1 MKRLIL
7 SLCLIGGIGYLL
19 GTAFVVLG
27 TTAGEDEKAAISPP
41 AAVHVEMAET
51 AATDPIASLS
61 TSRSS
66 PHAIS
71 VDQPRAEDLDAKPE
85 SPPDRT
91 ASSYLP
97 DKQEQPSVA
106 SEQQPSAE
114 ANATPSPQGAEPA
127 DGASRSEGS
136 EFVKVTSMT
145 EVRNGPDDSSQ
156 VIGTARRGAVAEVLA
171 RESGWVRIRD
181 PASSNAGWI
190 SANSVVS
197 VGADA
202 VGGNE
207 QQASA
212 EVEDD
217 SSPSVVQGERKQRH
231 AAVRKRPHRRGRV
244 VFGRLRF
251 FFR

>member
-19 GTAFVVLG
+19 GTALVLLG

-51 AATDPIASLS
+51 AATDPIVSLS
-61 TSRSS
+61 TSLSS

-91 ASSYLP
+91 ASLYLP

-106 SEQQPSAE
+106 SEQQPGAE
-114 ANATPSPQGAEPA
+114 ANATPQGAEPA

-171 RESGWVRIRD
+171 RESGWLRIRD

-190 SANSVVS
+190 
-197 VGADA
+197 
-202 VGGNE
+202 
-207 QQASA
+207 
-212 EVEDD
+212 
-217 SSPSVVQGERKQRH
+217 
-231 AAVRKRPHRRGRV
+231 
-244 VFGRLRF
+244 
-251 FFR
+251 

>member
-1 MKRLIL
+1 M
-7 SLCLIGGIGYLL
+7 
-19 GTAFVVLG
+19 
-27 TTAGEDEKAAISPP
+27 
-41 AAVHVEMAET
+41 
-51 AATDPIASLS
+51 
-61 TSRSS
+61 
-66 PHAIS
+66 
-71 VDQPRAEDLDAKPE
+71 
-85 SPPDRT
+85 
-91 ASSYLP
+91 
-97 DKQEQPSVA
+97 A

-197 VGADA
+197 VGADT

-217 SSPSVVQGERKQRH
+217 ASPSVVQGERKQRH

>member
-1 MKRLIL
+1 MEQTPTFGVKCATISSAIFAPRL
-7 SLCLIGGIGYLL
+7 S
-19 GTAFVVLG
+19 
-27 TTAGEDEKAAISPP
+27 
-41 AAVHVEMAET
+41 VESET
-51 AATDPIASLS
+51 SNTFTVPYWWHRLFARYRLRRTRHDRRGRRESCNFTSRRGSCRNGRNAATDPIASLS

-85 SPPDRT
+85 LPPDRT

-171 RESGWVRIRD
+171 RSPDGYV
-181 PASSNAGWI
+181 
-190 SANSVVS
+190 SATPLHLTP
-197 VGADA
+197 VGLA
-202 VGGNE
+202 
-207 QQASA
+207 
-212 EVEDD
+212 
-217 SSPSVVQGERKQRH
+217 PT
-231 AAVRKRPHRRGRV
+231 
-244 VFGRLRF
+244 L
-251 FFR
+251 